1 MKKDEIKE
9 LMEFFDK
16 MEMNRI
22 RIKEGEFEIELEKY
36 EPVVATTPVAP
47 TTTTPAAT
55 CPPVNPVNIVLNE
68 VKQPTNPAKD
78 SIKSPM
84 VGTFYLAPSPGATP
98 FVKVGQS
105 VRKGDVIG
113 IIEAMKIMNEIEAE
127 FDCKIVEML
136 VADGQPVEFG
146 LPLFGVEKI

>member
-1 MKKDEIKE
+1 MKKEDIKE
-9 LMEFFDK
+9 LIEFFND
-16 MEMNRI
+16 MDMNRI
-22 RIKEGEFEIELEKY
+22 KIKSGDFEVELEKFADCC
-36 EPVVATTPVAP
+36 ELPKPIVQAPALAPTPVSVVVNSEVK
-47 TTTTPAAT
+47 TPANS
-55 CPPVNPVNIVLNE
+55 P
-68 VKQPTNPAKD
+68 KD

-84 VGTFYLAPSPGATP
+84 VGTFYAAPSPGATP
-98 FVKVGQS
+98 FVKAGQS
-105 VRKGDVIG
+105 IRKGDVIG

>member
-1 MKKDEIKE
+1 MKKEDIKE
-9 LMEFFDK
+9 LIEFFND
-16 MEMNRI
+16 MDMNRI
-22 RIKEGEFEIELEKY
+22 KIKSGDFEVELEKFADCC
-36 EPVVATTPVAP
+36 ELPKPIVQAPALAPTPVSVVVNSEVK
-47 TTTTPAAT
+47 TPANS
-55 CPPVNPVNIVLNE
+55 P
-68 VKQPTNPAKD
+68 KD

-84 VGTFYLAPSPGATP
+84 VGTFYAAPSPGAAP

-105 VRKGDVIG
+105 IRKGDVIG

-136 VADGQPVEFG
+136 VADGQPLEFG